1 MSPRGALDAS
11 PAPTPA
17 PVDGI
22 SAAHAE
28 PAIVAASPVPDG
40 VPASPVPDGV
50 PASPVPHGVPEG
62 VAEAVPEGVDPLSQR
77 VFAAFTRAL
86 RAHGQLMVRMLADKG
101 MHPGQAFCLRTLAR
115 HDGMSQRDLAAT
127 LHVSRPTVTAM
138 LQRMERSGM
147 VLRTTDEGDQRIT
160 RVHLTEEG
168 RRLERSLTKVLLTYS
183 ARVLDSI
190 PSDDRLELER
200 LLGRLA
206 DNTAAALADRPG
218 ESRGD
223 DCGPDEMR

>member
-1 MSPRGALDAS
+1 MAQRGTLDVPLS
-11 PAPTPA
+11 PAAA
-17 PVDGI
+17 PVDR
-22 SAAHAE
+22 
-28 PAIVAASPVPDG
+28 ASSGSTGPRS
-40 VPASPVPDGV
+40 VPAAAILD
-50 PASPVPHGVPEG
+50 GVPEG
-62 VAEAVPEGVDPLSQR
+62 IPEGVDPLSYR

-86 RAHGQLMVRMLADKG
+86 RAHGQLMIRMLADEG

-147 VLRTTDEGDQRIT
+147 VRRTTDVDDQRIS

-168 RRLERSLTKVLLTYS
+168 RRLERSLVDVLLAYS

-190 PSDDRLELER
+190 PTDDRLDLER

-206 DNTAAALADRPG
+206 DNTSAALADWAG
-218 ESRGD
+218 DSRSD
-223 DCGPDEMR
+223 DCGPEEMR